1 MTTRFMK
8 LAGVVTAVVMVLA
21 AASPAAA
28 QSTSGAI
35 ASGSAAAVVDDSGT
49 DLSLAGSLGY
59 RFNRVIG
66 MGIELTWMRPKSASP
81 VPSPYANI
89 LYADPRNDL
98 LLVTTNVR
106 IEIPTI
112 SQRILPYAVG
122 GGGPASTRS
131 SYSYTI
137 AYRGVL
143 PQLAATGLVGAII
156 PVPPPEVRTETV
168 TSIGLGLTLGGGVSF
183 LATDHLSIDIDL
195 RSFYIRGEAG
205 GSLGRFGAGASWRF

>member
-1 MTTRFMK
+1 
-8 LAGVVTAVVMVLA
+8 MVLA
-21 AASPAAA
+21 AGSPALA

-35 ASGSAAAVVDDSGT
+35 ASGSLAAVVDDSGT
-49 DLSLAGSLGY
+49 DVSVAGSLGY

-66 MGIELTWMRPKSASP
+66 MGVELTWMRPKSAAP
-81 VPSPYANI
+81 VPETSPYANI
-89 LYADPRNDL
+89 SYADPRNDL

-131 SYSYTI
+131 TYRYTI

-143 PQLAATGLVGAII
+143 PQLAATGLVGAVI
-156 PVPPPEVRTETV
+156 PVPLPEVRSETI
-168 TSIGLGLTLGGGVSF
+168 TSTGLGLTLGGGVSF

>member
-1 MTTRFMK
+1 MR
-8 LAGVVTAVVMVLA
+8 LAGLVSAAAMVLA
-21 AASPAAA
+21 AESRAAA
-28 QSTSGAI
+28 QSSSGAI
-35 ASGSAAAVVDDSGT
+35 ASGSVAAVVDDSGT

-66 MGIELTWMRPKSASP
+66 MGVELTWMRPKSAVASP
-81 VPSPYANI
+81 ETSPYANI
-89 LYADPRNDL
+89 SYAGPRNDL
-98 LLVTTNVR
+98 LLITTNVR

-131 SYSYTI
+131 TYSYTI
-137 AYRGVL
+137 AYRPVPQPASPGV
-143 PQLAATGLVGAII
+143 VGAII
-156 PVPPPEVRTETV
+156 PVPLPEVRSETI
-168 TSIGLGLTLGGGVSF
+168 TSTGLGLTLGGGVSF

-195 RSFYIRGEAG
+195 RSFYIRGDSG